1 MTRAAKLQLV
11 GPAVLFATVLAA
23 ESAVYALAYDPTS
36 QILWFVNLKLFGLF
50 QHSYYV
56 LSSVVDIEGFQLV
69 FIALPLMLA
78 ALLGI
83 ALRRPLLL
91 AIASNMSLVYASF
104 LTYCSNIFG
113 TAPQQAALGLW
124 GEPAVP
130 TGMPT
135 GPYLYLIL
143 VLLGSA
149 LVSFAVSHIEYFRAI
164 RKMA

>member
-1 MTRAAKLQLV
+1 MTRAAKLQLI
-11 GPAVLFATVLAA
+11 GPIVLFATVLAA

-36 QILWFVNLKLFGLF
+36 EILWFINLKLFGLF

-69 FIALPLMLA
+69 FIAFPLMLA
-78 ALLGI
+78 AVLGI
-83 ALRRPLLL
+83 ALKRPLLL
-91 AIASNMSLVYASF
+91 AIASNVSLVYASF
-104 LTYCSNIFG
+104 LTYCSTIVD

-124 GEPAVP
+124 GASVIPASI
-130 TGMPT
+130 PT

-143 VLLGSA
+143 VLLGSSF
-149 LVSFAVSHIEYFRAI
+149 LSFAVSHIEYLRSI